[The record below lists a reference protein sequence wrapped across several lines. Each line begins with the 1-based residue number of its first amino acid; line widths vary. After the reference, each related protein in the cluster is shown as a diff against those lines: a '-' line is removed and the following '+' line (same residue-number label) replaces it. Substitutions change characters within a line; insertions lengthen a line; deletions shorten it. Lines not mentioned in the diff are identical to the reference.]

1 MYIYI
6 KIFKYIYDIIN
17 MSIYDN
23 ILVKISLFSVIYLLI
38 LITVSPLIDHIF
50 TSLDE
55 DIIVKENRLQ
65 ILGEIIGQ
73 IVVMVVLWHYINL
86 YVGSYLEK
94 TFNIQI
100 KVATKTAIN
109 VISSIALIGLQKNLI
124 DKLEYITLSHP
135 FRLADLFGN

>member
-1 MYIYI
+1 
-6 KIFKYIYDIIN
+6 

-73 IVVMVVLWHYINL
+73 VVIIAVLWHYINL

-94 TFNIQI
+94 TFDIQI

-135 FRLADLFGN
+135 FRLADLFG